1 MYGNYCGPYWSAGQH
16 QASVVSDVEPID
28 AFDSTCKDHDESY
41 ALGDDLVTADLV
53 FAAKNI
59 GRGPLR
65 TAAGV
70 AVGAQ
75 GIGRAIYGGLS
86 SIFGSSPTTFPGQ
99 VSYPIDTPTPQLNGV
114 SDNLPL
120 SMKNK
125 NNKTNKTVT
134 RATQVAATE
143 MRETPRVT
151 PAPVA
156 LGTRVPSMAPKYTTR
171 NGNVVVTNREYV
183 GYLSGSSSF
192 NLVSYPANP
201 GISSLFPWLSNI
213 ANNYDRYRVKRL
225 RFIFVSSVSTATAGR
240 IALVWNYNAA
250 DLVPSTKL
258 GALSIHPAEES
269 NVWESF
275 ALDIPTTGGVYYTR
289 DGLPVSIDLKTT
301 DMGSLYV
308 VTDLCSGSSTIGELY
323 AEYEFEFMNPHA
335 SIPPFSELWTVS
347 ASITDCFPAGTPLV
361 GADLL
366 GDSTVANCFRINATG
381 RYLFNFTLV
390 GTGTPLV
397 SAAACQD
404 SGTISTITSLASVT
418 NSGATASSQSVVWGI
433 TVDPSQ
439 QYTTIKLSFTG
450 TTLTKFYMMIC
461 RIDGGI
467 SPVFTVS

>member
-16 QASVVSDVEPID
+16 QASVVSDVEPVD

-99 VSYPIDTPTPQLNGV
+99 VSYPIDTPAPQLNGV

-125 NNKTNKTVT
+125 NNKTNKTTT
-134 RATQVAATE
+134 RATQVAATK

-323 AEYEFEFMNPHA
+323 GLWIQVDHPWCNIHPRLLEYPTRMIPTHW
-335 SIPPFSELWTVS
+335 IPPLDGW
-347 ASITDCFPAGTPLV
+347 
-361 GADLL
+361 
-366 GDSTVANCFRINATG
+366 
-381 RYLFNFTLV
+381 
-390 GTGTPLV
+390 
-397 SAAACQD
+397 
-404 SGTISTITSLASVT
+404 
-418 NSGATASSQSVVWGI
+418 
-433 TVDPSQ
+433 
-439 QYTTIKLSFTG
+439 IKLRAWF
-450 TTLTKFYMMIC
+450 
-461 RIDGGI
+461 
-467 SPVFTVS
+467 

>member
-16 QASVVSDVEPID
+16 QSSVVSDVPPVD
-28 AFDSTCKDHDESY
+28 AFDATCKAHDESY
-41 ALGDDLVTADLV
+41 ALGEDLIEADLL
-53 FAAKNI
+53 FASQNV
-59 GRGPLR
+59 GRGLLR
-65 TAAGV
+65 TAAGL

-75 GIGRAIYGGLS
+75 GIGRAIYSGISNLMEPPP
-86 SIFGSSPTTFPGQ
+86 ITFPGQ
-99 VSYPIDTPTPQLNGV
+99 ASQPINLGPGV
-114 SDNLPL
+114 DDNLPL

-125 NNKTNKTVT
+125 NNKTNKTPA
-134 RATQVAATE
+134 RAASAATTK
-143 MRETPRVT
+143 MKETPRVT

-156 LGTRVPSMAPKYTTR
+156 LGTRVPSMAPKYTTK
-171 NGNVVVTNREYV
+171 NGNVIVTNREYV
-183 GYLSGSSSF
+183 GYLSGSTSF
-192 NLVSYPANP
+192 SLVSYPANP

-213 ANNYDRYRVKRL
+213 ANNYDRYRVRRL

-240 IALVWNYNAA
+240 IAMVWNYNAA

-308 VTDLCSGSSTIGELY
+308 VTDLCTSSSTIGELY
-323 AEYEFEFMNPHA
+323 AEYEMEFMNPHA

-347 ASITDCFPAGTPLV
+347 SNIADCFPAGTPLI

-366 GDSTVANCFRINATG
+366 GDSPVANGFRINATG

-390 GTGTPLV
+390 GTGSPLV
-397 SAAACQD
+397 SAAASQEG
-404 SGTISTITSLASVT
+404 GTISTVTPLASVT
-418 NSGATASSQSVVWGI
+418 NGAGTASSQSVVWAI
-433 TVDPSQ
+433 TVDPSL
-439 QYTTIKLSFTG
+439 QYTTIKMSFTG
-450 TTLTKFYMMIC
+450 TTLTKFYMMVC
-461 RIDGGI
+461 RIDAGI
-467 SPVFTVS
+467 TPLFTVA